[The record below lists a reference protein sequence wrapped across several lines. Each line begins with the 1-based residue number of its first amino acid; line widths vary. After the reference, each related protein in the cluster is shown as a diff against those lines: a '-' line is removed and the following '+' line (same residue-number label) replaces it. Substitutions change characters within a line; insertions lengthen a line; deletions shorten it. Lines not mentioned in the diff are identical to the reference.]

1 MSAIPTPLA
10 PQPGA
15 QSIAQS
21 IDYLEGLMEG
31 FVAYDGDWRMT
42 YMNAAAERIL
52 GRQRA
57 DVLGKT
63 WHQAFPHAVGNAVDL
78 MYQRVK
84 STRVAESMEYLY
96 THYDRWLEISASPV
110 TGGGVGV
117 YFRDVSDRKRAEEAL
132 KAANERLRDA
142 ARRKDEFLA
151 TLGHELRNPL
161 APIRNAVELMNLKGA
176 DDPVLQSARDMI
188 DRQARHMVR
197 LIDDLLDASRITTGK
212 VELRRERV
220 ELAAVVEQALET
232 SRPHLGGHE
241 FTVTLP
247 PQPVWLHA
255 DPVRLAQVL
264 GNLLHNAC
272 KYTPPGG
279 QIRLTAE
286 LAGEHAL
293 VTVRDSG
300 IGIAAEHLP
309 QLFEMFSQATP
320 ALERA
325 QGGLGI
331 GLALARALVEMHG
344 GSIAAHS
351 DGAACGSEFVV
362 TLPVAGQAAAT
373 PPAKRRAAASSAAR
387 RVLVVDDNQDAAES
401 LAMLL
406 RAYGHSVQVTHDARA
421 ALEIAA
427 GFAPDV
433 VLLDLGM
440 PGMNGYE
447 ACRALRAQPGGK
459 TMHIVALTGWGQA
472 EDQRRSRDA
481 GFDHHLVKP
490 VEAETLLNLLN
501 RGRNG

>member
-1 MSAIPTPLA
+1 
-10 PQPGA
+10 
-15 QSIAQS
+15 
-21 IDYLEGLMEG
+21 MEG

-52 GRQRA
+52 GRQRGE
-57 DVLGKT
+57 VLGKT
-63 WHQAFPHAVGNAVDL
+63 WHQAFPHAVGNPVDR

-96 THYDRWLEISASPV
+96 AHYARWLEISASPV

-132 KAANERLRDA
+132 KLANEQLRDA

-161 APIRNAVELMNLKGA
+161 APIRNAVEVMNLKGG

-220 ELAAVVEQALET
+220 ELAVVVEQALET

-247 PQPVWLHA
+247 QQPVWLGA

-286 LAGEHAL
+286 LDGERVL
-293 VTVRDSG
+293 ISVRDSG

-344 GSIAAHS
+344 GTIAARS
-351 DGAACGSEFVV
+351 DGPGRGSEFIV
-362 TLPVAGQAAAT
+362 TLPLAEAAPAAQA
-373 PPAKRRAAASSAAR
+373 AKRRAAPASAAR
-387 RVLVVDDNQDAAES
+387 RVLIVDDNQDAAES

-406 RAYGHSVQVTHDARA
+406 RAYGHRVEVQNDARTS
-421 ALEIAA
+421 LELAKT
-427 GFAPDV
+427 FAPDV

-459 TMHIVALTGWGQA
+459 AMLIAALTGWGQA

-481 GFDHHLVKP
+481 GFDQHLVKP
-490 VEAETLLNLLN
+490 VEAETLLELLN
-501 RGRNG
+501 RGRSPN